1 MKGRDQDFAAR
12 GNRFRYLS
20 DGRHRKHQAQGE
32 KVSDD
37 NRHAPDEGLN
47 GARDASEEFSSRLLT

>member
-1 MKGRDQDFAAR
+1 V
-12 GNRFRYLS
+12 
-20 DGRHRKHQAQGE
+20 QGE